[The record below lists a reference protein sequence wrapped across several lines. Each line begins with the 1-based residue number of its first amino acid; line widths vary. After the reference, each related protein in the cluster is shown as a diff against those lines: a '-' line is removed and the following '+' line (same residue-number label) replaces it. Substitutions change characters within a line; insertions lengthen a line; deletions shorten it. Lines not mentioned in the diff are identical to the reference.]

1 MARPAAGADSAPM
14 KIQALPK
21 DIDRL
26 APTAILQQT
35 AFWARVQSR
44 LGHDVHAFDLRAVAP
59 ARGDA
64 PPHADDFLVVT
75 RRLEDGTDMAYVPFG
90 PERAPPEGASGLW
103 LEQLSEA
110 IAATVGPRCA
120 FVRWDLPWEL
130 SRDAPATAWARELH
144 MNFGS
149 ARRALRKAPTDYLPV
164 STLIVDL
171 HGSEEELLARMHP
184 RTRYRIRLAERH
196 GVEVAEGTL
205 ADLPEWYALHCETA
219 RRHGLPVAERE
230 RFAAVLRERADG
242 TASPAHARLLLAR
255 RRGVLVAGM
264 VLVGAGPRATY
275 LYGASAREHRAAM
288 GSYALQWAAM
298 RLARAE
304 GYRDYDM
311 FGVSPGDDPTHPLH
325 GLYRFKVGFGGRLV
339 HREGC
344 WDFPLDARYETLRA
358 IG

>member
-1 MARPAAGADSAPM
+1 LGVARRDTGADSAPM
-14 KIQALPK
+14 KIQAAPK
-21 DIDRL
+21 DIDQL

-44 LGHDVHAFDLRAVAP
+44 LGHAVHAFDLRAAASSPGTAP
-59 ARGDA
+59 QR
-64 PPHADDFLVVT
+64 ADDFLVVT
-75 RRLEDGTDMAYVPFG
+75 RRLEDDIDMAYVPFG
-90 PERAPPEGASGLW
+90 PERAPPEGASGVW

-120 FVRWDLPWEL
+120 FVRWDLPWRL
-130 SRDAPATAWARELH
+130 PDDTH

-171 HGSEEELLARMHP
+171 LGSEDELLARMHP

-196 GVEVAEGTL
+196 GVEVVEGTL
-205 ADLPEWYALHCETA
+205 TDLNEWYALHCETA
-219 RRHGLPVAERE
+219 RRHGLSVAERE

-242 TASPAHARLLLAR
+242 TASPAHPRLLLAR
-255 RRGVLVAGM
+255 RGGALLAGM
-264 VLVGAGPRATY
+264 VLVGAGSRATY

-298 RLARAE
+298 RLVRAE

-325 GLYRFKVGFGGRLV
+325 GLYRFKIGFGGRLV

-344 WDFPLDARYETLRA
+344 WDFPLDARYERLRA
-358 IG
+358 LG